1 MKSNAISDKTLKSAG
16 YLEKHISSV
25 HRVQMKVVKTIE
37 GHIGLFPSTELQKIC
52 TAVFVTK
59 QHVLQNWRDTWH
71 NTAICSL
78 ESRRRH
84 FLALLTSVLS
94 NALVKTLC
102 NFLPE
107 RHYVISCL
115 RGCAVTLVAFT
126 WLFYAVC
133 IWCVLK
139 LPCGE
144 DAKSHRLHLFDFSPL
159 CVFKCVLKLPAWE
172 DA

>member
-1 MKSNAISDKTLKSAG
+1 MWKLPCTAGNLKAHITSKSCDEIQCNLCDKTLKSAG

-59 QHVLQNWRDTWH
+59 QHVLQN
-71 NTAICSL
+71 
-78 ESRRRH
+78 
-84 FLALLTSVLS
+84 
-94 NALVKTLC
+94 
-102 NFLPE
+102 FLPE

-144 DAKSHRLHLFDFSPL
+144 DAKLHRLHLFDFSPL
-159 CVFKCVLKLPAWE
+159 CVCKCVLKLPAWE